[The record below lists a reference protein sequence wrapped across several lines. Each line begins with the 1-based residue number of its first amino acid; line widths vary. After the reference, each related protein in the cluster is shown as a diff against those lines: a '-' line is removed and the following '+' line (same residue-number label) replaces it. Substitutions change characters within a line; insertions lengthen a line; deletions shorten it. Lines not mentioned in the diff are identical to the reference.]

1 MNLVDFASIPE
12 LKLAEGVMAHV
23 VNTATMSV
31 THVRFVKKGA
41 AVPEHSHFHEQIV
54 NVVDGQLELTVN
66 GEKTILER
74 GKALVVPPN
83 VPHSARALTEV
94 YVIDVFH
101 PAREDFRGKEF
112 TGYEKG
118 K

>member
-1 MNLVDFASIPE
+1 MNLIEFTLIPE
-12 LKLAEGVMAHV
+12 LALAEGVTAQV

-31 THVRFVKKGA
+31 THVRFVKGA
-41 AVPEHSHFHEQIV
+41 AVPEHAHFHEQIV

-66 GEKTILER
+66 GEKTVLER
-74 GKALVVPPN
+74 GKALIVPPN

-101 PAREDFRGKEF
+101 PAREDFRGKGFE
-112 TGYEKG
+112 GYG
-118 K
+118 KSS

>member
-1 MNLVDFASIPE
+1 MNLADFAALPE

-31 THVRFVKKGA
+31 THVRCVKGA
-41 AVPEHSHFHEQIV
+41 AVPEHSHYHEQLV
-54 NVVDGQLELTVN
+54 NVVEGQLELTVN
-66 GEKTILER
+66 GEKTILTP
-74 GKALVVPPN
+74 GKVLVLPPN

-101 PAREDFRGKEF
+101 PAREDFRGKGFE
-112 TGYEKG
+112 G
-118 K
+118 

>member
-12 LKLAEGVMAHV
+12 LILAEGVMARV

-31 THVRFVKKGA
+31 THVRIVKGA
-41 AVPEHSHFHEQIV
+41 VVPEHSHYHEQIV

-66 GEKTILER
+66 GKKTVLER
-74 GKALVVPPN
+74 GKALVLPPN

-101 PAREDFRGKEF
+101 PAREDFRGKGFE
-112 TGYEKG
+112 G
-118 K
+118 